1 MIQSGW
7 SAELQG
13 WGIVI
18 SERSRQKPHP
28 EDPVRLVEEF
38 GC

>member
-13 WGIVI
+13 WGMVI
-18 SERSRQKPHP
+18 SERSRQKLHS
-28 EDPVRLVEEF
+28 EDPVCLVEEF